1 MPLRLATREPWSKV
15 AIKPSGDR
23 EIELLEREEQLQ
35 RLEKAFA
42 LARDG
47 RGRIVAIAGEAG
59 AGKTAL
65 VERFVAAHGTL
76 ARVHRGACENL
87 STPEALLPLRDIAR
101 ASGAAFDAGADHIQS
116 FEALLK
122 ILTGS
127 ALPTVLVIEDLHWAD
142 TVTLDLIRFLAR
154 RIGSVRALV
163 LLTYRDE
170 ELDARSPMRTLLGEA
185 PPGRVERMTL
195 ESLSINAVS
204 HLAQRAGRRGDELF
218 ALTAGNPFL
227 VTETLAVES
236 DVPTDAV
243 RDATLARASRLPPQ
257 AWAVLEAVSI
267 FPRRAETAIVAD
279 LSKGAFGI
287 GLDACVERGMLSLEG
302 ATLRFRHELARRAI
316 EAFIAPS
323 RRRALHQAV
332 VDELIRRPTA
342 RASEIA
348 HHAERAADVT
358 ALLKFAR
365 RAGDEAARAGAPRE
379 AASHYRAI
387 LMHRQALDAAA
398 IVDLLERF
406 AEQSYLMG
414 GADVAMSSMLEAADL
429 RRASGDILNLGRD
442 LTRLTRF
449 AWMCGRRLDAERFVQ
464 EAITVLERAAAGVEL
479 AWAYSHK
486 SQLEMLASQMEA
498 AVHWGN
504 RALALAERLGDVE
517 IVIHALG
524 NIGSAKADSVR
535 SGSCTELERSFELA
549 LAGSFHDHVERAS
562 CNLTCTHYIRRD
574 FPSSLGYIERGVA
587 YAAARE
593 LTHWEGY
600 LRGWRA
606 MIHLDQGDWTGAE
619 DEIERVL
626 SRAYA
631 SGVYRFP
638 ALVAL
643 ARLRLRRGDPDAETP
658 LEEVRSLSASLAE
671 LQRSVYLAVVLA
683 EKAWL
688 CNAEGMNA
696 ESSEAIALLREVC
709 ALAVARGAYWA
720 ADDAALWLH
729 MLGESPE
736 DPTRL
741 SAPFRD
747 HCEGRWRAAAG
758 GWAALGKPYEEAL
771 ALSDGDEE
779 AQRRALE
786 IFDRLA
792 AAPAA
797 ARLRRRMRAKG
808 SRAIPRGPTADTRAN
823 PAGLTRRQAQV
834 LNLVDEG
841 LSNVEIA
848 DRLCISAKTAEHH
861 VSAIIARLGVASRRD
876 AAVAARTLGMAPGGK
891 K

>member
-1 MPLRLATREPWSKV
+1 
-15 AIKPSGDR
+15 
-23 EIELLEREEQLQ
+23 LER
-35 RLEKAFA
+35 AFA

-59 AGKTAL
+59 AGKSAL
-65 VERFVAAHGTL
+65 VERFVADRGEL

-101 ASGAAFDAGADHIQS
+101 ASGEAFDAGADHIRS
-116 FEALLK
+116 FESLLK

-127 ALPTVLVIEDLHWAD
+127 AAPTILVIEDLHWAD

-154 RIGSVRALV
+154 RIGGVRALV

-185 PPGRVERMTL
+185 PPGSVERMTL

-204 HLAQRAGRRGDELF
+204 QLAERAGRRGDELY

-243 RDATLARASRLPPQ
+243 RDATLARASRLSPQ
-257 AWAVLEAVSI
+257 ALAVLEAVSI

-279 LSKGAFGI
+279 LSKGAFAI
-287 GLDACVERGMLSLEG
+287 GLDACVERGMLTLEG

-332 VDELIRRPTA
+332 VNELIRRPTA

-348 HHAERAADVT
+348 HHAERATDIT

-379 AASHYRAI
+379 AASHYCAI
-387 LMHRQALDAAA
+387 LLHRQTLDAAA
-398 IVDLLERF
+398 DVDLLECF

-429 RRASGDILNLGRD
+429 RRASGDVLNLGRD

-464 EAITVLERAAAGVEL
+464 EAITVLEQAAAGVEL

-549 LAGSFHDHVERAS
+549 LAGNFHDHVERAS

-606 MIHLDQGDWTGAE
+606 MIHLDQGDWAGAE

-688 CNAEGMNA
+688 CNTEGMAA
-696 ESSEAIALLREVC
+696 EASEAIALLREVH
-709 ALAVARGAYWA
+709 ALAVARGASWA
-720 ADDAALWLH
+720 AEDAALWLN

-736 DPTRL
+736 ETTQL

-747 HCEGRWRAAAG
+747 HCEGRWRPPASF
-758 GWAALGKPYEEAL
+758 WAALSKPYEEAL
-771 ALSDGDEE
+771 ALSDGDED
-779 AQRRALE
+779 AQRQALE
-786 IFDRLA
+786 IFDRLS

-808 SRAIPRGPTADTRAN
+808 LRAIPRGPTASTRAN
-823 PAGLTRRQAQV
+823 PTGLTRRQAQV
-834 LNLVDEG
+834 LSLVDEG

-861 VSAIIARLGVASRRD
+861 VSAIIARLGVTSRRD
-876 AAVAARTLGMAPGGK
+876 AAVAARTLGMAPGGPK
-891 K
+891 VGVSRR